1 MADDL
6 GKRIAAARAYAGISQ
21 EVLADG
27 ISLTIHAV
35 QRLEAGVEDL
45 SESDRWSVIRA
56 VAASTRLPDAFFTA
70 DFDSLIHDEPPEQKL
85 DRLEH
90 KIDQALERMDQVVA
104 EADRQMTRGKEQLDR
119 FVQAQERD
127 RDLHRKIAEQLGIKP
142 TEP

>member
-27 ISLTIHAV
+27 ISLTIHAI

-70 DFDSLIHDEPPEQKL
+70 DFDTLAHDEPPEQKL

-90 KIDQALERMDQVVA
+90 KIDAALKRMDDVVA
-104 EADRQMTRGKEQLDR
+104 EAENQMTRGKEQLDR
-119 FVQAQERD
+119 FIAAQEPD
-127 RDLHRKIAEQLGIKP
+127 RDLLRRVAAHLDVH
-142 TEP
+142 TD